1 MIITTSKPTLPG
13 CPFGF
18 IEGPFPWSVGRQA
31 IAKYFISYGGI
42 GIPAGTCLTVL
53 EKTKRYVRFE
63 LEFPE
68 SPRTH

>member
-31 IAKYFISYGGI
+31 CAKYYISYCGI
-42 GIPAGTCLTVL
+42 AIPAGTWLTVL
-53 EKTKRYVRFE
+53 EKTKRFVRFQ
-63 LEFPE
+63 LDFPKG
-68 SPRTH
+68 PRP